1 MVDSKSPPI
10 TAIAMGA
17 RNSPPSPVASAEG
30 IIPALMAMVVMTMG
44 RARLW
49 TASRIASR
57 LTTPRSIADS
67 ANSTSMMEFLVTIPI
82 SIRKPM
88 TTAML
93 IELPVM
99 NSARIAPPMASGR
112 DIRIV
117 TGVMKLW
124 NSSTSTT

>member
-1 MVDSKSPPI
+1 
-10 TAIAMGA
+10 MGD
-17 RNSPPSPVASAEG
+17 RNSDPSAVEIAEG
-30 IIPALMAMVVMTMG
+30 SIPAAIAMVVMTMG

-57 LTTPRSIADS
+57 LGVPSLIAVR
-67 ANSTSMMEFLVTIPI
+67 ANSTSMIAFFVTIPI

-99 NSARIAPPMASGR
+99 
-112 DIRIV
+112 
-117 TGVMKLW
+117 
-124 NSSTSTT
+124 